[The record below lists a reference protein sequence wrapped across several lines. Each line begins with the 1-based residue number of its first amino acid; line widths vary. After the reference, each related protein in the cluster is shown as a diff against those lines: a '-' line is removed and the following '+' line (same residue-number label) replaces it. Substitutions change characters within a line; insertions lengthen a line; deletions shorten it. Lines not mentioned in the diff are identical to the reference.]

1 MAQYSRRALLKV
13 ASSMALAAIARPA
26 LATPDWITAK
36 PSFIADPFSLGV
48 ASGDPTPSSVVL
60 WTRLAPDPLDAHGAG
75 GDPIPVRY
83 EVATDDRFRSVVRS
97 GAVVAYPENAHAV
110 HAEVSGLPTGR
121 PLYYRFM
128 AGDAVSPVGRAKTAP
143 AVLAPVDQFKMAFA
157 SCQQYEMGYFKAY
170 RDMVAQDPD
179 LILHLGDY
187 IYESTWN
194 GPLRRVPVTEARSL
208 DDYRALHACYKLDG
222 DLQAAHRHTS
232 WMFTWDDHEVVND
245 YAADQDEHYEA
256 PETFLLR
263 RAAAYKAYY
272 EHLPLRAAARPVG
285 PNMTLYQRQFFGDML
300 EVNMLDTRQY
310 RTDHPCQIPSE
321 GGWQRISGTC
331 RERFDV
337 NRTILGEEQERWL
350 LGRMGR
356 HGCRWNVMA
365 QGMLFSKHDYRV
377 GEGEEIGSE
386 YWDGYVESRNRVLNT
401 IERRQIP
408 NVMIVGGDVHATYV
422 CDVKADYD
430 RPDSTTIA
438 SEFVTT
444 SITSPNGRHEQNQL
458 TLPDNPHIH
467 KYDARYRGY
476 TLCTFGKDR
485 CETDLRVV
493 DDVMS
498 AESEGRLNKRFVVE
512 NGVPGVQEA

>member
-1 MAQYSRRALLKV
+1 MSGYSRRSLLKL
-13 ASSMALAAIARPA
+13 ASSMALASLARPA
-26 LATPDWITAK
+26 LATPAWVTAK
-36 PSFIADPFSLGV
+36 PRFINDPFQLGV
-48 ASGDPTPSSVVL
+48 ASGDPTPTSVVL
-60 WTRLAPDPLDAHGAG
+60 WTRLAPDPLDSRGAG
-75 GDPIPVRY
+75 SDPVPVRF
-83 EVATDDRFRSVVRS
+83 EVATDDRFRNIVRA

-110 HAEVSGLPTGR
+110 HAEVSGLPSGR

-128 AGDAVSPVGRAKTAP
+128 TGDAVSPVGRAKTAP
-143 AVLAPVDQFKMAFA
+143 AVMASVDQVKLAFA

-170 RDMVAQDPD
+170 RDMVRQDPD

-194 GPLRRVPVTEARSL
+194 GPLRRAPVAEARSL
-208 DDYRALHACYKLDG
+208 DDYRAMHAVYKLDS

-245 YAADQDEHYEA
+245 YAAEFDEDYEA
-256 PETFLLR
+256 PETFLKR

-272 EHLPLRAAARPVG
+272 EHLPLRAAAKPVG
-285 PNMTLYQRQFFGDML
+285 PNMTLYQRQFFGNML

-321 GGWQRISGTC
+321 GGWQRISTQC
-331 RERFDV
+331 REIHDV

-356 HGCRWNVMA
+356 QGCRWTVMA
-365 QGMLFSKHDYRV
+365 QGMLFSKHDYRI

-386 YWDGYVESRNRVLNT
+386 YWDGYAESRRRVLDT
-401 IERRQIP
+401 IQRRALD
-408 NVMIVGGDVHATYV
+408 NVVIIGGDVHASYV

-430 RPDSTTIA
+430 QPESQTIA

-467 KYDARYRGY
+467 KYDARWRGY
-476 TLCTFGKDR
+476 TLMTMTADR
-485 CETDLRVV
+485 METDLRVV
-493 DDVMS
+493 DDVLT
-498 AESEGRLNKRFVVE
+498 ADDEGRSNARFVVE
-512 NGVPGVQEA
+512 NGVPGVKPA